1 MNSPPTRT
9 VRLNIGA
16 MLLDGM
22 PRTAEEICSALTILY
37 PGERHVCAA
46 SVELHLQALRAV
58 GIVVLAGSTDAGTRH
73 GLSYALSAD
82 GKIRVQRN
90 LE

>member
-1 MNSPPTRT
+1 MNRTPART

-16 MLLDGM
+16 MLMDGM
-22 PRTAEEICSALTILY
+22 PRTAEEIRSALAGLY
-37 PGERHVCAA
+37 PGERHLCAE

-58 GIVVLAGSTDAGTRH
+58 GIVALADPDDAEARH
-73 GLSYALSAD
+73 GLTYVLSAD
-82 GKIRVQRN
+82 GKTRVQRN